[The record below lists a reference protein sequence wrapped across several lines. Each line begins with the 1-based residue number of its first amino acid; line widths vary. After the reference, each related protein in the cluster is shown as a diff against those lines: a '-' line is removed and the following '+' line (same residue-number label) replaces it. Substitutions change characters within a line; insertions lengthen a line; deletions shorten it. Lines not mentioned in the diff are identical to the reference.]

1 MLEGLK
7 VIEMSTY
14 VAAPGAGGMLRDWG
28 AEVIKVEPLSGCPM
42 RSFFEGT
49 KSKLEIVGNPIFSLD
64 NRGKK
69 GMTINTSNKK
79 GADIVR
85 ELIKDADIFLTN
97 VRPTSL
103 ENSKLDHE
111 TLLGINPKL
120 IYCSLSG
127 YGLDGEERDRP
138 GFDIAAFWSRSGM
151 AHLTRE
157 KEKNLYLLELLLE
170 ITSPQYLQLA
180 EYWLQFMK
188 DKKRVKA
195 KLLKAHS

>member
-69 GMTINTSNKK
+69 GMTINTSNEK
-79 GADIVR
+79 GADIVS
-85 ELIKDADIFLTN
+85 LIFGEKYYTDKQIYLHFKKIHEVTKKPNIF
-97 VRPTSL
+97 S
-103 ENSKLDHE
+103 SK
-111 TLLGINPKL
+111 TIN
-120 IYCSLSG
+120 
-127 YGLDGEERDRP
+127 
-138 GFDIAAFWSRSGM
+138 
-151 AHLTRE
+151 
-157 KEKNLYLLELLLE
+157 
-170 ITSPQYLQLA
+170 ITSIKYN
-180 EYWLQFMK
+180 F
-188 DKKRVKA
+188 
-195 KLLKAHS
+195 S

>member
-49 KSKLEIVGNPIFSLD
+49 KSKVEIVGNPIFSLD

-69 GMTINTSNKK
+69 GMTINTSNEK
-79 GADIVR
+79 GANIVR
-85 ELIKDADIFLTN
+85 ELIKEADIFLTN

-103 ENSKLDHE
+103 EKSRLDHK
-111 TLLGINPKL
+111 TLLNINKRL

-127 YGLDGEERDRP
+127 YGLEGEERDRP

-151 AHLTRE
+151 AHLTQRKGE
-157 KEKNLYLLELLLE
+157 
-170 ITSPQYLQLA
+170 
-180 EYWLQFMK
+180 
-188 DKKRVKA
+188 
-195 KLLKAHS
+195 

>member
-28 AEVIKVEPLSGCPM
+28 AEVIKVEPLTGCPM

-49 KSKLEIVGNPIFSLD
+49 KSKLEIIGNPIFSLD

-69 GMTINTSNKK
+69 GMTINTSNEK

-85 ELIKDADIFLTN
+85 ELIKEADIFLTN

-103 ENSKLDHE
+103 EKSKLDHN
-111 TLLGINPKL
+111 TLLKINPKL

-127 YGLDGEERDRP
+127 YGLDGDEKDRP

-151 AHLTRE
+151 AHLTQR
-157 KEKNLYLLELLLE
+157 
-170 ITSPQYLQLA
+170 
-180 EYWLQFMK
+180 
-188 DKKRVKA
+188 
-195 KLLKAHS
+195 